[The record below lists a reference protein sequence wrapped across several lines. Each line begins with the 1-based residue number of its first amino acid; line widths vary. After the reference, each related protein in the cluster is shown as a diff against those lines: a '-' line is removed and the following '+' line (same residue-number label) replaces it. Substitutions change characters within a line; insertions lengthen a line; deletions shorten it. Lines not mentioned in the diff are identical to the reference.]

1 MKKDKVKNKKTG
13 DDSYFAISRRRRKR
27 YLKIAIPVGVAIAII
42 LGLIFA
48 VEAQQAGLGNK
59 MVLHIHPQLTVTQDG
74 KLVTVPKNIGI
85 DQSLYK
91 DHSLAR
97 YGLQGEAPLHT
108 HDENGTIHVESNTN
122 RNYTLGEFLNIWGGL
137 DLNGKTVKLAVDG
150 KPITSDY
157 RNLILQDGQ
166 KITLEIKT

>member
-1 MKKDKVKNKKTG
+1 MKKDKEKNRRTG
-13 DDSYFAISRRRRKR
+13 NDSYFAISRRRRKR
-27 YLKIAIPVGVAIAII
+27 YLKIVIPIGIAVAII

-48 VEAQQAGLGNK
+48 IEAQQSGLGNK
-59 MVLHIHPQLTVTQDG
+59 MMLHIHPQLTIIQDG
-74 KLVTVPKNIGI
+74 KPLTVPKNIGI

-91 DHSLAR
+91 DHSLSR

-108 HDENGTIHVESNTN
+108 HDENGTIHVESNTD

-157 RNLILQDGQ
+157 RNLILKDGQ